1 MISQISTLRQQ
12 TSKASSTKIEA
23 SSTSLD
29 NLFQR
34 VVGSDD
40 QLAFEQIFDSTY
52 TSLCGISFRMTK
64 SLESSEEIVDDV
76 FCSFWKNRKA
86 INITTSFTLY
96 LIASVR
102 NRSLDYLRKLKKEKA
117 SAIEDASGIT
127 SGEIIATE
135 AMAYEELKNHI
146 TAAIQSLPRQ
156 CRLIFLMSREQDL
169 TYKEISV
176 QLGLS
181 IKTVDT
187 QMGRAL
193 KHIRRQ
199 LKTYGV

>member
-1 MISQISTLRQQ
+1 MMAQISTLRQQ
-12 TSKASSTKIEA
+12 TSKASSIKIEA
-23 SSTSLD
+23 DRTSLD

-34 VVGSDD
+34 VACSDD
-40 QLAFEQIFDSTY
+40 QVAFERIFESTY
-52 TSLCGISFRMTK
+52 ASLCGISFRMTK
-64 SLESSEEIVDDV
+64 NLESSEEIVDDV
-76 FCSFWKNRKA
+76 FCSFWKNRKT

-102 NRSLDYLRKLKKEKA
+102 NRSLDYLRKLKNGK
-117 SAIEDASGIT
+117 SLSLEDASRIT
-127 SGEIIATE
+127 SVEIIASD

-146 TAAIQSLPRQ
+146 TTAIQSLPRQ

-169 TYKEISV
+169 TYKEISK

-193 KHIRRQ
+193 KHIRRE
-199 LKTYGV
+199 LKTYGI

>member
-1 MISQISTLRQQ
+1 MITQIPTLSQQ
-12 TSKASSTKIEA
+12 TSKSFSSKIEA
-23 SSTSLD
+23 GITSLD

-34 VVGSDD
+34 VVYSDD
-40 QLAFEQIFDSTY
+40 QVAFRQIFEATY
-52 TSLCGISFRMTK
+52 TLLCGISFRMTK
-64 SLESSEEIVDDV
+64 SRESSEEIVDDV
-76 FCSFWKNRKA
+76 FCSFWKNRRT

-96 LIASVR
+96 LIASIR
-102 NRSLDYLRKLKKEKA
+102 NRSLDYLRKLKKEK
-117 SAIEDASGIT
+117 SSKLEDASGVT
-127 SGEIIATE
+127 SVEIIASD

-146 TAAIQSLPRQ
+146 ATAIQSLPRQ

-169 TYKEISV
+169 TYKEISK

-193 KHIRRQ
+193 KHIRRE
-199 LKTYGV
+199 LKAYGL